1 MSISVVLHI
10 SGEEPIIGEIDD
22 MPIPSDNILIVK
34 NPRKRDGKDLSYIA
48 ADEISSVVWP
58 WDKINFL
65 EILPSEEEEE
75 IIGFVRE

>member
-1 MSISVVLHI
+1 MPISVILHI
-10 SGEEPIIGEIDD
+10 SGEEPIIGEIDE

-48 ADEISSVVWP
+48 ADQISSVVWP

-65 EILPSEEEEE
+65 EILPTEEEEE

>member
-1 MSISVVLHI
+1 MPISVILHI
-10 SGEEPIIGEIDD
+10 SGEEPIAGEIDL
-22 MPIPSDNILIVK
+22 MPEPGDTVLIVK
-34 NPRKRDGKDLSYIA
+34 NPRRRDGKDLQYISA
-48 ADEISSVVWP
+48 SEVTSVIWP

>member
-1 MSISVVLHI
+1 MQISVILHV
-10 SGEEPIIGEIDD
+10 SGEEPILGEIDE

-34 NPRKRDGKDLSYIA
+34 NPRRRDGKDLSYIA

-65 EILPSEEEEE
+65 EILPTEEEEE
-75 IIGFVRE
+75 IVGFVRE

>member
-1 MSISVVLHI
+1 MPISVIVHI
-10 SGEEPIIGEIDD
+10 SGEEPILGEIDD
-22 MPIPSDNILIVK
+22 MPEPSDNILVVK
-34 NPRKRDGKDLSYIA
+34 SPRKRDGKDLSYLT

-65 EILPSEEEEE
+65 EILPSEQEEE

>member
-1 MSISVVLHI
+1 MPISVILHI
-10 SGEEPIIGEIDD
+10 SGEEPIIGEIED

-48 ADEISSVVWP
+48 AEEISSVVWP